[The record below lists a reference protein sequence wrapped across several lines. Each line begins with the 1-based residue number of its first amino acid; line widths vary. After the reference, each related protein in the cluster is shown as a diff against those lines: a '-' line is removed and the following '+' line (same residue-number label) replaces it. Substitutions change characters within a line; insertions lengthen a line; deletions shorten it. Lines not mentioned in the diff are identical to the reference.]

1 MHQPSLE
8 KMHKNAKSM
17 RKCAFWGK
25 MQNQNQNYM
34 EKQCRILKKPCR
46 SIRKNVIFEENE
58 IFQKKCK
65 KNLKMWNT
73 QKMWEIGKPRKKKP
87 HKKCAKK
94 WKNAQK
100 CKKNAAHSPWSFPI
114 INLVC
119 CLNDWAAVHLHRLYN
134 LFPRRMQPVIGAHGG
149 LTSYCNIDK
158 QHFP

>member
-17 RKCAFWGK
+17 HKCAFWGK

-58 IFQKKCK
+58 IFQKKMQK
-65 KNLKMWNT
+65 KLKNVEHPENVGNWET
-73 QKMWEIGKPRKKKP
+73 QKKKP

-94 WKNAQK
+94 
-100 CKKNAAHSPWSFPI
+100 
-114 INLVC
+114 
-119 CLNDWAAVHLHRLYN
+119 
-134 LFPRRMQPVIGAHGG
+134 
-149 LTSYCNIDK
+149 
-158 QHFP
+158 